1 MDAKTVLTE
10 LIEELHELN
19 EQLIAPYKNND
30 NIDFIPTLHAGQSIG
45 IETAIKYAKL
55 KLESLNEEK

>member
-10 LIEELHELN
+10 PIEELEALN

-30 NIDFIPTLHAGQSIG
+30 NIDFITTLRAANLLALKQISSIQN
-45 IETAIKYAKL
+45 
-55 KLESLNEEK
+55 LNWSR

>member
-10 LIEELHELN
+10 PIEELQALN

-30 NIDFIPTLHAGQSIG
+30 NIDFIPTLYAGVNQG
-45 IETAIKYAKL
+45 
-55 KLESLNEEK
+55 

>member
-10 LIEELHELN
+10 PIEELQALN

-30 NIDFIPTLHAGQSIG
+30 NIDFITTLHSANLLALKQISSIQN
-45 IETAIKYAKL
+45 
-55 KLESLNEEK
+55 LNWSR

>member
-10 LIEELHELN
+10 PIEELQALN

-30 NIDFIPTLHAGQSIG
+30 NIDFITTLHTANLLALKQISSIQN
-45 IETAIKYAKL
+45 
-55 KLESLNEEK
+55 LNWSR

>member
-10 LIEELHELN
+10 PIEELQALN

-30 NIDFIPTLHAGQSIG
+30 NIDFIITLHAANLLALKQISSIQN
-45 IETAIKYAKL
+45 
-55 KLESLNEEK
+55 LNWSR

>member
-10 LIEELHELN
+10 PIEELQALN

-30 NIDFIPTLHAGQSIG
+30 NIDFITTLHVANLLALKQISSIQN
-45 IETAIKYAKL
+45 
-55 KLESLNEEK
+55 LNWSR

>member
-10 LIEELHELN
+10 PIEELQALN

-30 NIDFIPTLHAGQSIG
+30 NIDFITTLHAANLLALKQISSI
-45 IETAIKYAKL
+45 
-55 KLESLNEEK
+55 